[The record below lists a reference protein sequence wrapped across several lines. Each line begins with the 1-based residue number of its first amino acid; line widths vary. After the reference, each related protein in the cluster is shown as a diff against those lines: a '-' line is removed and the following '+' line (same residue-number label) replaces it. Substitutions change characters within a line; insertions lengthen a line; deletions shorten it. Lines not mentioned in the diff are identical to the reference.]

1 LFMGTPKDRLDDP
14 FSLPLDAAAKW
25 ARIAR
30 AAHQSDAP
38 SGLVPDPPRNDN
50 GPPLVPA
57 VESADG
63 EAAIRRLRARR
74 SLDPD
79 LPPAPPLVLR
89 RRSGLGLLG
98 RLAGVIAAAAVIA
111 LFAIGAFPSLDSWSE
126 PVPERKMDLAASSAR
141 PAPLIAANL
150 AEPAHPR
157 LVVQETRLTMGEPA
171 PLGITLQGRADG
183 AIVLITGLV
192 PGMTLSMGGA
202 VGADAW
208 QVPATDLAKT
218 WIVPPMN
225 FAGVVA
231 LVAELRLPDDTVA
244 DRRSLYLE
252 AVAAV
257 APAAPVAPARR
268 APAQRQTNP
277 DEIAILLK
285 RGEDFLAIGD
295 VAAARVVLQ
304 RAAEA
309 RDAQAA
315 LVLAATYDPIVL
327 RKMKVY
333 GVSGD
338 VALARAWY
346 EKAKE
351 YGSLEAP
358 RRLEMLATAQRNEGR
373 KPE

>member
-1 LFMGTPKDRLDDP
+1 MSTPTDRLDDP

-38 SGLVPDPPRNDN
+38 SGLVPDPARNDN

-57 VESADG
+57 VESAEG

-111 LFAIGAFPSLDSWSE
+111 LFAIGAFPSLDSWTE

-150 AEPAHPR
+150 AEPALPR
-157 LVVQETRLTMGEPA
+157 LVVEETRVTMGEPA

-192 PGMTLSMGGA
+192 PGMTLSTGGA

-252 AVAAV
+252 AVATAR
-257 APAAPVAPARR
+257 PAPV
-268 APAQRQTNP
+268 QRQTDP

-351 YGSLEAP
+351 YGSPEAP
-358 RRLEMLATAQRNEGR
+358 RRLEILATAQRNEGR